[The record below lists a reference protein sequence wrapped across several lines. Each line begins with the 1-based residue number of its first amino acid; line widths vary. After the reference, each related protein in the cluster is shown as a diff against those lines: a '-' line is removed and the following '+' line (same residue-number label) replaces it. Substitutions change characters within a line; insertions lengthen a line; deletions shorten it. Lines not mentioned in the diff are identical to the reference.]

1 MSQPSTTPRTFHAFE
16 CDHMRPVINMDGVW
30 RHVVNGHVVAECSAG
45 VYEIEATY
53 TGEHY
58 VSKHASLT
66 YKEF

>member
-1 MSQPSTTPRTFHAFE
+1 
-16 CDHMRPVINMDGVW
+16 MRPVINMDGVW
-30 RHVVNGHVVAECSAG
+30 RHVVNGRVVAECSAG

-53 TGEHY
+53 PGEHY